1 MTDLPLTTNL
11 TNLPIGT
18 LLRRRDGQT
27 RKMVA
32 TSSNHPNFPI
42 VLDDE
47 GYCVAA
53 DGKANNCPVLDIIG
67 IADWPPLDRPRYY
80 FVAYVKLNA
89 AGKQEFVG
97 QMFYET
103 IHGSPVTD
111 DLFLSRIKQHIDKEF
126 PEQSGLHCIIANLN
140 ELQP

>member
-1 MTDLPLTTNL
+1 MTDLPLTTDL
-11 TNLPIGT
+11 TDLPIGT
-18 LLRRRDGQT
+18 LLRRRGGQT

-32 TSSNHPNFPI
+32 TSSNHSSSPI
-42 VLDDE
+42 VLDD
-47 GYCVAA
+47 GCCVAA
-53 DGKANNCPVLDIIG
+53 DGKASNWPVNDIIG

-97 QMFYET
+97 QMFYKT
-103 IHGSPVTD
+103 IYGSPATD
-111 DLFLSRIKQHIDKEF
+111 DLFLDRIKQYINKEF
-126 PEQSGLHCIIANLN
+126 PEQSSLHCIIANLN

>member
-1 MTDLPLTTNL
+1 MTDLPLTTDL

-32 TSSNHPNFPI
+32 TSSNHSDFPI
-42 VLDDE
+42 VLDD
-47 GYCVAA
+47 GICVAA
-53 DGKANNCPVLDIIG
+53 NGKASNWPINDIIG

-80 FVAYVKLNA
+80 FASYVKLDVEGNH
-89 AGKQEFVG
+89 KFIG
-97 QMFYET
+97 QLFYEA
-103 IHGSPVTD
+103 IHGSPATD
-111 DLFLSRIKQHIDKEF
+111 DLFIERIKQLINKKF
-126 PEQSGLHCIIANLN
+126 PEQSDLNCIITNLN